1 MTKVAYSSSHPN
13 GAVARNGFGWGELFV
28 VTGVTV
34 LVVGK
39 KDVPL
44 IARKCGDAVGRVVG
58 TLQRAR
64 AQFASATKDNELT
77 EVSS

>member
-1 MTKVAYSSSHPN
+1 MI
-13 GAVARNGFGWGELFV
+13 FGWGELFV

-44 IARKCGDAVGRVVG
+44 IARKCGDMVGRVVG

-77 EVSS
+77 EVSP

>member
-1 MTKVAYSSSHPN
+1 MRAAGVKIAFSKIPLCIMI
-13 GAVARNGFGWGELFV
+13 FGWGELFV

-77 EVSS
+77 EVSP